1 MEFYKFQ
8 CLGNDYIVI
17 EELNCVDYSKL
28 SISLCDRKKGV
39 GALGLIVITHDYS
52 KYTYYNNQGI
62 ISNRIG
68 IGLMEYFEYIKLKG
82 IKLKKKLKFMST
94 FSEIEAYMEENLTT
108 IDLGKPMYK
117 NQILAISDGIDSF
130 GRLLQIDDFHYT
142 IYSVYL
148 GEIYT
153 IIFVDDLNNY
163 ICNNGDLVAY
173 NKLFKKK
180 TNVCFVK
187 KINDQK
193 IEVKVFDYLNK
204 NNEFNVLA
212 LGACALVGKALK
224 ILDNNVNVYVD
235 DEYVNVK
242 IDRKENVTISGK
254 SNLVYQGNIG
264 DEILC

>member
-28 SISLCDRKKGV
+28 SISLCDRKKGI
-39 GALGLIVITHDYS
+39 GALGLIVISKDYS
-52 KYTYYNNQGI
+52 KYTYYNDQGI
-62 ISNRIG
+62 INNRIG
-68 IGLMEYFEYIKLKG
+68 IGLFEYFEFIKLKG
-82 IKLKKKLKFMST
+82 FNLKKKLKFISS
-94 FSEIEAYMEENLTT
+94 FNEIEAYKENDLTT
-108 IDLGKPMYK
+108 VDLGKPMYK

-130 GRLLQIDDFHYT
+130 GRLLKVEDFHYT

-153 IIFVDDLNNY
+153 IIFVDDLDSY
-163 ICNNGDLVAY
+163 ICNNAELIAY

-187 KINDQK
+187 KINEQT
-193 IEVKVFDYLNK
+193 IQVKVFDYINK
-204 NNEFNVLA
+204 YNEFNVLA
-212 LGACALVGKALK
+212 LASCALVGKSLR
-224 ILDNNVNVYVD
+224 ILDSNVNVYVD

-254 SNLVYQGNIG
+254 SNLVYVGNIG